1 MILATALLAATYT
14 TGSIDADVRL
24 YQTTAAR
31 EFREIPTS
39 EFTVHPYPATPAL
52 DFDSAKEL
60 HEFVGL
66 GAALT
71 DSSAWIL
78 ANMDPDRR
86 AKLLRDLFTP
96 EGCNL
101 SVLRLNMGAS
111 DYSTALY
118 TYDDTPGDLGLKNF
132 SLAHDDLWLV
142 PMAKE
147 IQRLRP
153 DVRWY
158 SAPWSPP
165 GWMKT
170 SGLMIGGELKEEC
183 RGALAQYF
191 VKYLQGYA
199 ERGIRISAVTP
210 QNEPLID
217 TDGTYPSCLYTA
229 EQETRFVVD
238 HLAPALKA
246 AKLDTKIWIFDHNC
260 EAEAIGRVKGQLA
273 DEKMRAV
280 VDGIAWH
287 CYCPSSEAVNL
298 RLVADLHPEL
308 PFYHTENG
316 PHLLIER
323 TEWWWAEKVFGMLQ
337 NGCRIF
343 TAWNLCLDENGMP
356 LTGPHQCAG
365 FTVVDSATQ
374 EVTHS
379 PQYNLFRHLGSF
391 VRRGARVLGIEGSRD
406 GTRLIAFRN
415 PNGECVL
422 VVACDGSPVKD
433 IQRHRL
439 VIKHKGA
446 YKTLPLPAG
455 KWSIST
461 LVFK

>member
-118 TYDDTPGDLGLKNF
+118 SYDETPGDVEMKDF
-132 SLAHDDLWLV
+132 SLARDDRWLV
-142 PMAKE
+142 PMAQE
-147 IQRLRP
+147 IQRLKP
-153 DVRWY
+153 DIFWFA
-158 SAPWSPP
+158 APWSPP
-165 GWMKT
+165 AWMKT
-170 SGLMIGGELKEEC
+170 TGRLVGGELKPEC
-183 RGALAQYF
+183 RGALANYF

-199 ERGIRISAVTP
+199 QRGIRISAVTP
-210 QNEPLID
+210 QNEPLCD
-217 TDGTYPSCLYTA
+217 TAGTYPDCLYSA

-260 EAEAIGRVKGQLA
+260 EAVAINRIFEQLA
-273 DEKMRAV
+273 DAKMRAA

-287 CYCPSSEAVNL
+287 CYCPSDWADNL
-298 RLVADLHPEL
+298 RRVSERYPDL

-316 PHLLIER
+316 PHLQLER
-323 TEWWWAEKVFGMLQ
+323 NEFYWAEKVFNMIQ

-343 TAWNLCLDENGMP
+343 TTWNLCLDESGMP
-356 LTGPHQCAG
+356 LAGPHQCGG

-374 EVTHS
+374 EVS
-379 PQYNLFRHLGSF
+379 YSSQYKLFRHLGPF
-391 VRRGARVLGIEGSRD
+391 VKRGARVLELEGSKD
-406 GTRLIAFRN
+406 NTWVLAFRN
-415 PNGECVL
+415 PSGENVL
-422 VVACDGSPVKD
+422 IVVTDGAPVKE

-439 VIKHKGA
+439 VVKYKGA
-446 YKTLPLPAG
+446 YKTLPLPTG
-455 KWSIST
+455 KWSVST